1 MRYRISVII
10 LMLLLVPCCC
20 FSGSLD
26 VSDSLN
32 SRLKPVFLGISYK
45 LSAPL
50 FSSFSIGETYRING
64 VKTDRVVGLKSD
76 ILLDADKAMKD
87 FNNFNFS
94 EEYVPKYDNNI
105 FGLSFIFGYSF
116 RNLRVELEGSY
127 KKFDVIDTKNH
138 LVDNNYRHIALVRS
152 NPPTLYDYFVLKNDG
167 VEFYSTILN
176 ICYDFAVDTNIVP
189 FSCVGIGEDIIKI
202 FDSIRFKPS
211 FNSKLGINYLMSQ
224 DMLLF
229 FDVYYHRVVG
239 NEYNN
244 IPVQYVSLPN
254 PLNISAAAKLDM
266 EYFGAEIG
274 IKVFV

>member
-1 MRYRISVII
+1 
-10 LMLLLVPCCC
+10 MLLLVPCCC

-127 KKFDVIDTKNH
+127 KKFDVIDTRNH

-254 PLNISAAAKLDM
+254 PLNISTAAKLDM